1 MERKEKSTGI
11 IFGLS
16 ISILAALQL
25 ISHPSV
31 TMIFLKLKPVE
42 LHLWNFITLK
52 IKFILLT
59 CLIRFL
65 IVYLLH
71 IYPVHHELL
80 MFSDREELRQ
90 YRDFESEISP
100 ISQWLMILGQVT
112 VQNILRVDHWS
123 FLHLRQSPSHHAV
136 LNRVLLCN
144 AHYKR

>member
-31 TMIFLKLKPVE
+31 TMIFLKLKPIE

-52 IKFILLT
+52 IKFILLP
-59 CLIRFL
+59 CLIKFL
-65 IVYLLH
+65 IVCLLH
-71 IYPVHHELL
+71 IYPVHHELF

-90 YRDFESEISP
+90 
-100 ISQWLMILGQVT
+100 
-112 VQNILRVDHWS
+112 
-123 FLHLRQSPSHHAV
+123 
-136 LNRVLLCN
+136 
-144 AHYKR
+144 

>member
-1 MERKEKSTGI
+1 MERKEKSTSI
-11 IFGLS
+11 IFGHS

-59 CLIRFL
+59 CLVRFL

-71 IYPVHHELL
+71 IFPVHRELP

-90 YRDFESEISP
+90 
-100 ISQWLMILGQVT
+100 
-112 VQNILRVDHWS
+112 
-123 FLHLRQSPSHHAV
+123 
-136 LNRVLLCN
+136 
-144 AHYKR
+144 